1 MKNLKKHKL
10 AVFLITATL
19 LGVICIGIYGGE
31 KRAASTTERIGGD
44 GASVPQGWISSV
56 GNFFGGI
63 GDYFGSNKKLREEN
77 ERLKNENTNLQK
89 QINDNAGM
97 QDENDELRQ
106 MLDLKK
112 TQVDLTLIAASV
124 SAKDPSGWY
133 STFTIDKGMSDGIK
147 EDQPV
152 VNSNRELIGR
162 IGRTGDNWAEVV
174 TLLDPQASIGAM
186 VKRSGAIGILEGNTE
201 LRYSN
206 KSRFGYLSRDTDITT
221 GDYLETSG
229 QGGIYPKGL
238 IIGKID
244 EVKDDSS
251 TMSRY
256 AEVSICAEVSSVK
269 EVFVI
274 SAFKTSDLSDS
285 EVTTE
290 ESKLKSKNKSD
301 KDNNKDSDEDDDNDS
316 DSNSSNK
323 NGKSNTSSK
332 STTSNKNSKSSD
344 SDDEED

>member
-133 STFTIDKGMSDGIK
+133 STFTIDKGISDGIK

-238 IIGKID
+238 IIGKIE

-256 AEVSICAEVSSVK
+256 AEVSICADVSSVK

-301 KDNNKDSDEDDDNDS
+301 NKDNDEDAKDSDS
-316 DSNSSNK
+316 TGSNK
-323 NGKSNTSSK
+323 NGKSSTSSTSSK
-332 STTSNKNSKSSD
+332 SSTSNKNSKSS
-344 SDDEED
+344 SDDED

>member
-1 MKNLKKHKL
+1 M
-10 AVFLITATL
+10 
-19 LGVICIGIYGGE
+19 
-31 KRAASTTERIGGD
+31 
-44 GASVPQGWISSV
+44 
-56 GNFFGGI
+56 
-63 GDYFGSNKKLREEN
+63 
-77 ERLKNENTNLQK
+77 KNENTNLQK

-133 STFTIDKGMSDGIK
+133 STFTIDKGISDGIK

-238 IIGKID
+238 IIGKIE

-256 AEVSICAEVSSVK
+256 AEVSICADVSSVK

-301 KDNNKDSDEDDDNDS
+301 NKDNDEDAKDSDS
-316 DSNSSNK
+316 TGSNK
-323 NGKSNTSSK
+323 NGKSSTSSTSSK
-332 STTSNKNSKSSD
+332 SSTSNKNSKSS
-344 SDDEED
+344 SDDED